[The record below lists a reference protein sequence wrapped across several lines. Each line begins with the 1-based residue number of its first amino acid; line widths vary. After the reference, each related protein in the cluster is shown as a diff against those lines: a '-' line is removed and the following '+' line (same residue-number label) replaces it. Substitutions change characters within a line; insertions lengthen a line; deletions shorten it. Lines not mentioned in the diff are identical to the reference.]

1 MSFRIFF
8 CFLFSLSFCF
18 SFAQKSPFVVHQ
30 FVGEEVDSAERAY
43 YELFEPAD
51 SLFDQAI
58 ITKSLF
64 NGFRLLIIKK
74 DGSRD
79 SAFITSDSIYA
90 IKKHI
95 TNIDAYYEKK
105 VEQLAGKV
113 YQVELES
120 GLKIT
125 GRITKAGK
133 HAIVIH
139 DKNGRDK
146 VVEPRLVKASIEPL
160 NKDFIHGSQKGDP
173 NYTRL
178 LVSNTSRMLKKNEAY
193 LTNHMLFILGAGY
206 GVTDHINIH
215 AGTLIAAPLVAN
227 ALSVRAGTELS
238 KGLYTSAGVTALIN
252 IKGEGAY
259 LPYISGTIG
268 YPKAMLTVSY
278 VHGMTNSNER
288 GFSEIDANIFTL
300 GATLQLTSFLSVM
313 TDNWFLSGRGQ
324 YSNNSLKMPSFA
336 FRFFKEDYTVD
347 FGAYFFYATDGRR
360 YNTDVVMLPWIS
372 CTYLFSLGH

>member
-8 CFLFSLSFCF
+8 CFLFSFSCSF

-30 FVGEEVDSAERAY
+30 FVGEEIDSAERAY

-51 SLFDQAI
+51 SSFHQAI

-64 NGFRLLIIKK
+64 NGFRLFIIKN

-79 SAFITSDSIYA
+79 SSFITPDSIYA
-90 IKKHI
+90 LKKHI

-105 VEQLAGKV
+105 MEQLAGKV

-146 VVEPRLVKASIEPL
+146 VVEPRLVKAFIEPL
-160 NKDFIHGSQKGDP
+160 NKDFIHSSQKGDP

-178 LVSNTSRMLKKNEAY
+178 LVSNSSRMLKKNEAY
-193 LTNHMLFILGAGY
+193 LTNHMLLILGGGY
-206 GVTDHINIH
+206 GITDHLNIH
-215 AGTLIAAPLVAN
+215 AGTLLLQGFPLN
-227 ALSVRAGTELS
+227 IISLRGGTEFA
-238 KGLYTSAGVTALIN
+238 KGMYASTGVTALIN
-252 IKGEGAY
+252 RKGEGAY
-259 LPYISGTIG
+259 LPYLSGSFG
-268 YPKAMLTVSY
+268 HPKAMITVGY
-278 VHGMTNSNER
+278 VYGIASSNSSGFNEI
-288 GFSEIDANIFTL
+288 EANIFSL
-300 GATLQLTSFLSVM
+300 GATLQLTGFLSVI
-313 TDNWFLSGRGQ
+313 TDNWFFRNVGR
-324 YSNNSLKMPSFA
+324 NAKNSVNVPSFA
-336 FRFFKEDYTVD
+336 FRFFQEDYTID
-347 FGAYFFYATDGRR
+347 FGSHFFYLSDGTG
-360 YNTDVVMLPWIS
+360 NLSAGAFLPWIS
-372 CTYLFSLGH
+372 CTYLFNLGH